1 MILGAAPVT
10 WIKVDK
16 PTFDLVGLLVG
27 SIGLTLVLAA
37 VALALGVLL
46 GLAIIHRRR
55 REPRWA
61 DQVSLNLGS

>member
-1 MILGAAPVT
+1 VIAAAPVT

-37 VALALGVLL
+37 VALSLGLLL

-55 REPRWA
+55 HEPGWA
-61 DQVSLNLGS
+61 DQVSLKLGS

>member
-1 MILGAAPVT
+1 VIAAAPVT

-37 VALALGVLL
+37 VALALGLLL

-55 REPRWA
+55 NEPPWA
-61 DQVSLNLGS
+61 DRCGLDLGS

>member
-1 MILGAAPVT
+1 VIAAAPVT

-37 VALALGVLL
+37 VALGLGLLL

-55 REPRWA
+55 NEPGWA
-61 DQVSLNLGS
+61 DQVSLKLGS